1 MMYSF
6 KYDAWNKYQE
16 KFAKMY
22 ATKKHKTKQKL
33 LLEVMT
39 V

>member
-1 MMYSF
+1 MYSF

-16 KFAKMY
+16 KFAKVY
-22 ATKKHKTKQKL
+22 ATKKKL

-39 V
+39 I

>member
-1 MMYSF
+1 MIYSF

-22 ATKKHKTKQKL
+22 ATKKKKNL
-33 LLEVMT
+33 FEVMT
-39 V
+39 I

>member
-16 KFAKMY
+16 KFAKVY
-22 ATKKHKTKQKL
+22 ATKKKNL
-33 LLEVMT
+33 WLEVMT
-39 V
+39 I